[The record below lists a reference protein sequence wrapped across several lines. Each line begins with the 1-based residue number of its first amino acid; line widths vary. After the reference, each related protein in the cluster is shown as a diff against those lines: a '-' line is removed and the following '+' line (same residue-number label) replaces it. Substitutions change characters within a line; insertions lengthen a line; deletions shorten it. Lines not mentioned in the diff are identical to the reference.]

1 MTDSYKGIGGT
12 STLPEFI
19 LDKIVITIIL
29 FKSRVL
35 HQATMLGCFGA
46 VEIKRINK

>member
-19 LDKIVITIIL
+19 LDKIAITIIL

-35 HQATMLGCFGA
+35 HGLGCFGA
-46 VEIKRINK
+46 VEIKHINK